1 MFEIENI
8 PHSTSTGSESE
19 KSVSAQQIISELAGK
34 IAGKPAIEGTTAM
47 TPIAMT
53 QEISTE
59 VLLEKYAEPGETSIE
74 DVRRRVA
81 RGLAQA
87 EKPEQRAKWEE
98 AFFLA
103 QENGFIPAGRINSAA
118 GLKNQATL
126 INCFV
131 QPVGDSISGIS
142 DGKPGIYDALQQ
154 AAETMRRGGG
164 VGYDFSAIRPEGAQV
179 KGTNSRASGPISY
192 MRVFDRSCETVES
205 AGARRGAQMGV
216 LRCDHPD
223 IEKFIHAKDQGD
235 LRNFNIS
242 VGVTDALMQAVE
254 NNTSFELVHSAEPA
268 VGLKEQGAARRADG
282 KWVYRK
288 VQAADLWKQIIE
300 STYDHAEPGVLF
312 IDLMNRDNNLSYC
325 EAIEAT
331 NPCVTAD
338 TWVMTDRGARQVH
351 NLIGT
356 TFSAVVD
363 GKSYPTESQGFFHT
377 GTKPVLRLKTVEG
390 HSLRLTADHR
400 VLRVSRMTRHIRET
414 EWVKAGELRTKDQIV
429 LHDHRAMQAWSGAHN
444 EDEGYLI
451 GLLIGDGTLKND
463 KAVLSVWDTV
473 ALKVVNAREIYL
485 GDKVTSAG
493 VAGVMYAA
501 EQAARSLP
509 HRADFNG
516 WQKPVAGR
524 GEYRLATGA
533 LRTLALELG
542 LTPGSKRFT
551 AAMETGS
558 SNFYRGV
565 LRGMFDADGSVQG
578 SQEKGIS
585 VRLTQID
592 LGNLEAVQRMLQRL
606 GIISTIYQN
615 RRPGGMKILP
625 DGKGGAR
632 EYPCQALHELIIS
645 GENIGR
651 YAELIGFADCD
662 KMDKLNGLLS
672 NYLRKPNGHGE
683 YAAHDNETRDARSL
697 SPNSLP
703 QAGERDAVSLR
714 EFNVDAERFVATV
727 LSLEDDGVEDVYDVT
742 VADVHAFDAN
752 GLYVHNCAEQ
762 PLPPYGCCCLG
773 SINLTRMV
781 KNPFTLHAGFDYE
794 PFKQLVRVAV
804 RMLDNVLDVTAW
816 PLPEQQ
822 LEAHNKRRVGLGYTG
837 LGDTLVMLGLR
848 YDTDE
853 ARAFAKDIT
862 RIMRDESYLASV
874 DLAVERGA
882 FPLLDAEQYLAAP
895 RFASRLPDEI
905 KDKIR
910 KHGLRN
916 SHLLSIAPTGT
927 ISLAFADNASNG
939 IEPAFS
945 WFYTRKKRMAEGGTK
960 DYAVEDHAWRL
971 YKQMGGDMN
980 KLPPAFVTAL
990 EISALDHMKMVAAV
1004 APFIDTSI
1012 SKTVNVPADYP
1023 YEDFKGLYTA
1033 AWKAGLKGLATY
1045 RPNNVLGSVLSVTPE
1060 IKQAK
1065 SEIAETEQPQDFI
1078 FDQDRRIVLEATPKP
1093 ALASLRWPGRPEL
1106 PNGSEGWV
1114 SQVVKHPL
1122 GSFVVFISHT
1132 TNGHNHPF
1140 EVWVNGS
1147 EQPRGLGALAKSLS
1161 MDMRTSDPVW
1171 VRMKLEMLM
1180 KTAGDDAFD
1189 MPMPPDGQMTRM
1201 PSLVAAFAHLLKY
1214 RIEELGALEASADA
1228 TTPMMD
1234 ALFAKKEPKT
1244 GTDGTMSWTVDISNV
1259 GSGDDFV
1266 LGLKELVLPDGQR
1279 RPYSMWLSGVYPR
1292 ALDGLCK
1299 VLSLDMR
1306 VIDPAWIGMKLRKL
1320 LNFGEPLG
1328 DFMARVPGGIKMESY
1343 PSTVSYVAKL
1353 IIHRYAMLGIL
1364 DENGYPI
1371 QHMGVMEVPKKKSK
1385 AAGPKTLAG
1394 KVCKECHNATLI
1406 KKDGCEF
1413 CTSCGAIG
1421 ACG

>member
-1 MFEIENI
+1 MNQVITN
-8 PHSTSTGSESE
+8 
-19 KSVSAQQIISELAGK
+19 
-34 IAGKPAIEGTTAM
+34 
-47 TPIAMT
+47 

-59 VLLEKYAEPGETSIE
+59 VLLEKYAEPGENTVE

-87 EKPEQRAKWEE
+87 EKPEQRAHWESL
-98 AFFLA
+98 FFDA
-103 QENGFIPAGRINSAA
+103 QEDGFVAAGRINSAA

-131 QPVGDSISGIS
+131 QPVGDAISGIH

-223 IEKFIHAKDQGD
+223 IERFIHAKDHGD

-242 VGVTDALMQAVE
+242 VGVTDELMHALD
-254 NNTSFELVHSAEPA
+254 NNQPFELVHIAEPSET
-268 VGLKEQGAARRADG
+268 LKEQGAYQRNDG

-288 VQAADLWKQIIE
+288 VQATDLWKQIME

-325 EAIEAT
+325 EIIEAT
-331 NPCVTAD
+331 NP
-338 TWVMTDRGARQVH
+338 
-351 NLIGT
+351 
-356 TFSAVVD
+356 
-363 GKSYPTESQGFFHT
+363 
-377 GTKPVLRLKTVEG
+377 
-390 HSLRLTADHR
+390 
-400 VLRVSRMTRHIRET
+400 
-414 EWVKAGELRTKDQIV
+414 
-429 LHDHRAMQAWSGAHN
+429 
-444 EDEGYLI
+444 
-451 GLLIGDGTLKND
+451 
-463 KAVLSVWDTV
+463 
-473 ALKVVNAREIYL
+473 
-485 GDKVTSAG
+485 
-493 VAGVMYAA
+493 
-501 EQAARSLP
+501 
-509 HRADFNG
+509 
-516 WQKPVAGR
+516 
-524 GEYRLATGA
+524 
-533 LRTLALELG
+533 
-542 LTPGSKRFT
+542 
-551 AAMETGS
+551 
-558 SNFYRGV
+558 
-565 LRGMFDADGSVQG
+565 
-578 SQEKGIS
+578 
-585 VRLTQID
+585 
-592 LGNLEAVQRMLQRL
+592 
-606 GIISTIYQN
+606 
-615 RRPGGMKILP
+615 
-625 DGKGGAR
+625 
-632 EYPCQALHELIIS
+632 
-645 GENIGR
+645 
-651 YAELIGFADCD
+651 
-662 KMDKLNGLLS
+662 
-672 NYLRKPNGHGE
+672 
-683 YAAHDNETRDARSL
+683 
-697 SPNSLP
+697 
-703 QAGERDAVSLR
+703 
-714 EFNVDAERFVATV
+714 
-727 LSLEDDGVEDVYDVT
+727 
-742 VADVHAFDAN
+742 
-752 GLYVHNCAEQ
+752 CAEQ

-773 SINLTRMV
+773 SIDLTRMME
-781 KNPFTLHAGFDYE
+781 NPYTPHASFNFAQ
-794 PFKQLVRVAV
+794 FKKLVRVAV

-822 LEAHNKRRVGLGYTG
+822 LEAQNKRRIGLGFTG
-837 LGDTLVMLGLR
+837 LGDALVMLGLR

-853 ARAFAKDIT
+853 AREVASDIS
-862 RIMRDESYLASV
+862 RIMRDEAYLASI
-874 DLAVERGA
+874 DLAQERGA
-882 FPLLDAEQYLAAP
+882 FPLLDASQYLSAP

-910 KHGLRN
+910 SHGMRN

-960 DYAVEDHAWRL
+960 DYQVEDHAWRM
-971 YKQMGGDMN
+971 YKNMGGDM
-980 KLPPAFVTAL
+980 KHLPPAFVTAL
-990 EISALDHMKMVAAV
+990 EISAIDHMKMVAAV

-1012 SKTVNVPADYP
+1012 SKTVNVPEDYP
-1023 YEDFKGLYTA
+1023 YEDFKNLYTE

-1045 RPNNVLGSVLSVTPE
+1045 RPNTVLGSVLSVTPDSTTVKKE
-1060 IKQAK
+1060 
-1065 SEIAETEQPQDFI
+1065 EQPQDFV
-1078 FDQDRRIVLEATPKP
+1078 FDQDRRIMLEATPTP

-1106 PNGSEGWV
+1106 PNGSAGWV

-1122 GSFVVFISHT
+1122 GSFVIFVSHT
-1132 TNGHNHPF
+1132 TNGRNHPF

-1161 MDMRTSDPVW
+1161 MDMRTQDQVW

-1189 MPMPPDGQMTRM
+1189 MQMPPDGQVQRM
-1201 PSLVAAFAHLLKY
+1201 PSLVSAFAHLLKY
-1214 RIEELGALEASADA
+1214 RIEQLGALEVGTDA

-1234 ALFAKKEPKT
+1234 ALFARKEPKT
-1244 GTDGTMSWTVDISNV
+1244 GTDGTMSWTVDISNA

-1279 RPYSMWLSGVYPR
+1279 RPYSMWLAGVYPR

-1328 DFMARVPGGIKMESY
+1328 DFMARVPGSVKMESY
-1343 PSTVSYVAKL
+1343 PSTVSYVANL

-1364 DENGYPI
+1364 DEHGYPV
-1371 QHMGVMEVPKKKSK
+1371 QQMGVLEIPKKQSK
-1385 AAGPKTLAG
+1385 TAGIRALAG
-1394 KVCKECHNATLI
+1394 KRCKECHNATLI

>member
-1 MFEIENI
+1 
-8 PHSTSTGSESE
+8 
-19 KSVSAQQIISELAGK
+19 
-34 IAGKPAIEGTTAM
+34 
-47 TPIAMT
+47 MT

-59 VLLEKYAEPGETSIE
+59 VLLEKYAEPGETCVE

-87 EKPEQRAKWEE
+87 EQPEQRAKWEE

-118 GLKNQATL
+118 GLQIQATL

-131 QPVGDSISGIS
+131 QPVGDAISGSS

-164 VGYDFSAIRPEGAQV
+164 VGYDFSSIRPEGARV

-223 IEKFIHAKDQGD
+223 IEKFIHAKDKGD

-242 VGVTDALMQAVE
+242 VGVTDALMHAVA
-254 NNTSFELVHSAEPA
+254 NNQPFELVHAAEPA
-268 VGLKEQGAARRADG
+268 AALKEQGAAQRDDG
-282 KWVYRK
+282 KWVYRT

-312 IDLMNRDNNLSYC
+312 IDLMNRDNNLSYI
-325 EAIEAT
+325 EVIEAS
-331 NPCVTAD
+331 NPCVTSD
-338 TWVMTDRGARQVH
+338 TWVMTGLGARQVRD
-351 NLIGT
+351 LIGKS
-356 TFSAVVD
+356 FDALVD
-363 GKSYPTESQGFFHT
+363 GKLYPTESRGFFLT
-377 GTKPVLRLKTVEG
+377 GTKPLLRLKTAEG
-390 HSLRLTADHR
+390 HSLRLTADHQ
-400 VLRVSRMTRHIRET
+400 VLRVARMTRLARDT
-414 EWVKAGELRTKDQIV
+414 EWVKACELLADDRIV
-429 LHDHRAMQAWSGAHN
+429 LHDHRSSSTWGGAHN
-444 EDEGYLI
+444 ENEGYLI

-463 KAVLSVWDTV
+463 KAVLSVWDSA
-473 ALKVVNAREIYL
+473 ALKVANG
-485 GDKVTSAG
+485 GDMINSAG
-493 VAGVMYAA
+493 VAGVMRAA
-501 EQAARSLP
+501 EEAARTLP
-509 HRADFNG
+509 HRADFQG
-516 WQKPVAGR
+516 WQKPVKGR
-524 GEYRLATGA
+524 GEYRLVTGA
-533 LRTLALELG
+533 LRSLALKLG
-542 LTPGSKRFT
+542 LTPGNKRFT
-551 AAMETGS
+551 AAIEAS
-558 SNFYRGV
+558 SSDFYRGV

-585 VRLTQID
+585 IRLTQID
-592 LGNLEAVQRMLQRL
+592 PGNLEAVQRMLQRL
-606 GIISTIYQN
+606 GIISTLYKN
-615 RRPGGMKILP
+615 RRPGGMKVLP
-625 DGKGGAR
+625 DGKGGAKD
-632 EYPCQALHELIIS
+632 YACQALHELIIS

-651 YAELIGFADCD
+651 YAELIGFADSD
-662 KMDKLNGLLS
+662 KMDKLRFLLDS
-672 NYLRKPNGHGE
+672 YQRKPN
-683 YAAHDNETRDARSL
+683 
-697 SPNSLP
+697 
-703 QAGERDAVSLR
+703 
-714 EFNVDAERFVATV
+714 AERFVATV
-727 LSLEDDGVEDVYDVT
+727 LSVEDDGVEDVYDVT

-773 SINLTRMV
+773 SINLARMV
-781 KNPFTLHAGFDYE
+781 KNPFTPHSGFDYE
-794 PFKQLVRVAV
+794 PFKQVVRVAV
-804 RMLDNVLDVTAW
+804 RMLDNVLDVSAW

-822 LEAHNKRRVGLGYTG
+822 QEAQSKRRIGLGYTG
-837 LGDTLVMLGLR
+837 LGDALVMLGLR
-848 YDTDE
+848 YDTDA
-853 ARAFAKDIT
+853 ARAFAADIT
-862 RIMRDESYLASV
+862 RIMRDEAYFASV
-874 DLAVERGA
+874 DLAIERGA

-895 RFASRLPDEI
+895 RFASRLPDEL
-905 KDKIR
+905 KEKIR
-910 KHGLRN
+910 RHGIRN

-945 WFYTRKKRMAEGGTK
+945 WFYTRKKRMPDGSTK
-960 DYAVEDHAWRL
+960 NYSVEDHAWRL
-971 YKQMGGDMN
+971 YKKMGGDTD

-990 EISALDHMKMVAAV
+990 EISAIDHMQMVAAV

-1023 YEDFKGLYTA
+1023 YEDFKDLYTE

-1045 RPNNVLGSVLSVTPE
+1045 RPNSVLGAVLSVTPE
-1060 IKQAK
+1060 PKV
-1065 SEIAETEQPQDFI
+1065 EQPQDLV
-1078 FDQDRRIVLEATPKP
+1078 FDQDRRIVLDAAPTP
-1093 ALASLRWPGRPEL
+1093 ALASLRWPGRPKL
-1106 PNGSEGWV
+1106 PGGSAGWS
-1114 SQVVKHPL
+1114 SQVVKHPH
-1122 GSFVVFISHT
+1122 GSFVTFVSHT
-1132 TNGHNHPF
+1132 ASSPLSNFPPQAGERTNESLRESLTLGANHPF

-1147 EQPRGLGALAKSLS
+1147 EQPRGLGALAKTLS
-1161 MDMRTSDPVW
+1161 MDMRARDPVW

-1189 MPMPPDGQMTRM
+1189 MPMPPDGAVTRM
-1201 PSLVAAFAHLLKY
+1201 PSLVAAFAHLLKF
-1214 RIEELGALEASADA
+1214 RIEELGALEVNEGV

-1244 GTDGTMSWTVDISNV
+1244 GTDGTMSWTVDIANA
-1259 GSGDDFV
+1259 GTGDDFV

-1328 DFMARVPGGIKMESY
+1328 DFMARVPGGSKMESY

-1364 DENGYPI
+1364 DEHGYPVR
-1371 QHMGVMEVPKKKSK
+1371 QMGVMEIPATQSK
-1385 AAGPKTLAG
+1385 DSGFRAISG
-1394 KVCKECHNATLI
+1394 KVCKECGNATLI

-1413 CTSCGAIG
+1413 CTSCGTIG

>member
-1 MFEIENI
+1 MSKKKINPETSPEID
-8 PHSTSTGSESE
+8 
-19 KSVSAQQIISELAGK
+19 
-34 IAGKPAIEGTTAM
+34 
-47 TPIAMT
+47 

-59 VLLEKYAEPGETSIE
+59 VLLEKYAEPGETSVE

-87 EKPEQRAKWEE
+87 EIPEQRAHWEE

-103 QENGFIPAGRINSAA
+103 QQNGFVPAGRINSAA

-131 QPVGDSISGIS
+131 QPVGDAISGIAA
-142 DGKPGIYDALQQ
+142 GKPGIYDALQQ

-164 VGYDFSAIRPEGAQV
+164 VGYDFSEIRPEGAHV

-254 NNTSFELVHSAEPA
+254 NNSSFELVHSAEPSIT
-268 VGLKEQGAARRADG
+268 LKEQGAVRRFDG
-282 KWVYRK
+282 KWVYRT
-288 VQAADLWKQIIE
+288 VQAADLWKQIIA

-325 EAIEAT
+325 EEIEAT
-331 NPCVTAD
+331 NP
-338 TWVMTDRGARQVH
+338 
-351 NLIGT
+351 
-356 TFSAVVD
+356 
-363 GKSYPTESQGFFHT
+363 
-377 GTKPVLRLKTVEG
+377 
-390 HSLRLTADHR
+390 
-400 VLRVSRMTRHIRET
+400 
-414 EWVKAGELRTKDQIV
+414 
-429 LHDHRAMQAWSGAHN
+429 
-444 EDEGYLI
+444 
-451 GLLIGDGTLKND
+451 
-463 KAVLSVWDTV
+463 
-473 ALKVVNAREIYL
+473 
-485 GDKVTSAG
+485 
-493 VAGVMYAA
+493 
-501 EQAARSLP
+501 
-509 HRADFNG
+509 
-516 WQKPVAGR
+516 
-524 GEYRLATGA
+524 
-533 LRTLALELG
+533 
-542 LTPGSKRFT
+542 
-551 AAMETGS
+551 
-558 SNFYRGV
+558 
-565 LRGMFDADGSVQG
+565 
-578 SQEKGIS
+578 
-585 VRLTQID
+585 
-592 LGNLEAVQRMLQRL
+592 
-606 GIISTIYQN
+606 
-615 RRPGGMKILP
+615 
-625 DGKGGAR
+625 
-632 EYPCQALHELIIS
+632 
-645 GENIGR
+645 
-651 YAELIGFADCD
+651 
-662 KMDKLNGLLS
+662 
-672 NYLRKPNGHGE
+672 
-683 YAAHDNETRDARSL
+683 
-697 SPNSLP
+697 
-703 QAGERDAVSLR
+703 
-714 EFNVDAERFVATV
+714 
-727 LSLEDDGVEDVYDVT
+727 
-742 VADVHAFDAN
+742 
-752 GLYVHNCAEQ
+752 CAEQ

-781 KNPFTLHAGFDYE
+781 KNPFTQNTTFDYE
-794 PFKQLVRVAV
+794 PLKQLVRVAV

-822 LEAHNKRRVGLGYTG
+822 QEAQNKRRVGLGYTG
-837 LGDTLVMLGLR
+837 LGDALVMLGLR
-848 YDTDE
+848 YDTAE
-853 ARAFAKDIT
+853 ARAFAADIT
-862 RIMRDESYLASV
+862 CIMRDESYLASV

-882 FPLLDAEQYLAAP
+882 FPLLDAAQYLAAP

-910 KHGLRN
+910 KHGIRN

-939 IEPAFS
+939 IEPAYS
-945 WFYTRKKRMAEGGTK
+945 WFYTRKKRMADGKTK

-971 YKQMGGDMN
+971 YKKLGGDMN
-980 KLPPAFVTAL
+980 KLPAAFVTAL
-990 EISALDHMKMVAAV
+990 EISAIDHMQMVAAV

-1023 YEDFKGLYTA
+1023 YEDFQHLYTE

-1045 RPNNVLGSVLSVTPE
+1045 RPNSVLGSVLSVTPE
-1060 IKQAK
+1060 INK
-1065 SEIAETEQPQDFI
+1065 EEQPQDFV

-1093 ALASLRWPGRPEL
+1093 ALASLRWPGRPKL
-1106 PNGSEGWV
+1106 PNGSVGWV

-1122 GSFVVFISHT
+1122 GSFVTFVSHA
-1132 TNGHNHPF
+1132 TNGSDTNEKHHPF
-1140 EVWVNGS
+1140 EVWVNGA
-1147 EQPRGLGALAKSLS
+1147 EQPRGLGALAKTLS
-1161 MDMRTSDPVW
+1161 MDMRARDPVW

-1189 MPMPPDGQMTRM
+1189 MAMPPTGEPKPM

-1214 RIEELGALEASADA
+1214 RIEELGALEVNENS

-1244 GTDGTMSWTVDISNV
+1244 GTDGTMSWTVDISNA
-1259 GSGDDFV
+1259 GTGDDFV

-1328 DFMARVPGGIKMESY
+1328 DFMARTPGSIKMENY
-1343 PSTVSYVAKL
+1343 PSTISYVAKL
-1353 IIHRYAMLGIL
+1353 IIHRYAMLGVL
-1364 DENGYPI
+1364 DEHGYPV
-1371 QHMGVMEVPKKKSK
+1371 QQMGVLEIPEAQLRST
-1385 AAGPKTLAG
+1385 GIRLIAG
-1394 KVCKECHNATLI
+1394 KVCKECGNAALI